1 MKPYKKYGDIYNLTR
16 QVRMLMRT
24 KPHGDN
30 NGLRI
35 FWTDKIKECI
45 DNIEYDYMYGYCA
58 MFYLL
63 HVLEKGPDLW
73 AWKMFVLA
81 HRLSYHH
88 N

>member
-1 MKPYKKYGDIYNLTR
+1 MKAYKKYGDIYRLTR

-30 NGLRI
+30 DGLRK
-35 FWTDKIKECI
+35 FWADKIKYGVDHKEF
-45 DNIEYDYMYGYCA
+45 DYVYDYCA

-63 HVLEKGPDLW
+63 IVLENGPQLW

-81 HRLSYHH
+81 HRLSYHI